1 MDDEW
6 FQIIADRYYSD
17 LYRFAL
23 HLSRKPEDAC
33 DLVQQ
38 TFAVFAVKGDQI
50 REPDKAR
57 QWLFTT
63 LYREYVALF
72 HRGKRTVSL
81 EENEIEV
88 PVAFRE
94 STASRETEGSEMV
107 AAVQDLEEHH
117 RAVLTLFY
125 LNQHS
130 YKEIAAILDVPMGT
144 VMSRLARAKE
154 LLRTRLNARPARE
167 NSTPPGG
174 IKILPFASDDQEEK
188 AG

>member
-6 FQIIADRYYSD
+6 FQIIADRYYPD

-50 REPDKAR
+50 RDPDKAR

-72 HRGKRTVSL
+72 HRGKRTISL
-81 EENEIEV
+81 EESEV
-88 PVAFRE
+88 DLPVAATE
-94 STASRETEGSEMV
+94 STALREIEGSEMV
-107 AAVQDLEEHH
+107 AAVRDLEENH

-154 LLRTRLNARPARE
+154 LLRARLSARPHRNDSSPA
-167 NSTPPGG
+167 GG
-174 IKILPFASDDQEEK
+174 INIVPFPSDNKEEQ